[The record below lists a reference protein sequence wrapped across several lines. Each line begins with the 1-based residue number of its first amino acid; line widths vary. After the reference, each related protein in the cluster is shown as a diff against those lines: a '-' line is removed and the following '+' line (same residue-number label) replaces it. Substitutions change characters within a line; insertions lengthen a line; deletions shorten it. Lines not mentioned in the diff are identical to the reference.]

1 VTTRM
6 NRNQGDYRSRGYR
19 ETDHGESPEEG
30 KRSRSTLLIVAIIAV
45 VVIVCLC
52 VLCALAMVGV
62 ELYASGVLT
71 ATASAPT
78 PTSVATDTPVPTN
91 TPLPTAT
98 PTPAPAA
105 TPTPDP
111 LGHLNSDEK
120 GYLQGFE
127 QQSQRWTEGR
137 QQFDSLM
144 SSPNPGDEAWVAE
157 IVGELTV
164 WKDLANQAR
173 GLPAPGR
180 FQPAQDRYLEA
191 VGHYDIA
198 AGLAIEGI
206 NNEDVVAF
214 DQAQEEIS
222 AGDAVMNEAR
232 DLVNSLKQP

>member
-1 VTTRM
+1 M
-6 NRNQGDYRSRGYR
+6 NRNQRDYRSRGYR
-19 ETDHGESPEEG
+19 ERDYGENPEEG
-30 KRSRSTLLIVAIIAV
+30 KRSPSTFLIVAIVVV

-52 VLCALAMVGV
+52 VICALTLVGA
-62 ELYASGVLT
+62 ELYAGDVLT

-78 PTSVATDTPVPTN
+78 PTPVATDTPVPTN

-98 PTPAPAA
+98 STI

-111 LGHLNSDEK
+111 LGHLSPDEK
-120 GYLQGFE
+120 SYLQGFE

-137 QQFDSLM
+137 QKFDSLM
-144 SSPNPGDEAWVAE
+144 SNPNPGDEGWKAE

-173 GLPAPGR
+173 GLPGPGR

-191 VGHYDIA
+191 VGRYDIS

-206 NNEDVVAF
+206 NNQDVVAF
-214 DQAQEEIS
+214 DQSKDEIS
-222 AGDAVMNEAR
+222 AGDALMNEAR

>member
-1 VTTRM
+1 M

-19 ETDHGESPEEG
+19 ERDYGESPEEG
-30 KRSRSTLLIVAIIAV
+30 KRSRSTFLIVAIVVV

-52 VLCALAMVGV
+52 VICGLTLVGA
-62 ELYASGVLT
+62 ELYASDVLT

-78 PTSVATDTPVPTN
+78 PTPMATDTPVPTN
-91 TPLPTAT
+91 TPLPTET
-98 PTPAPAA
+98 PTI

-111 LGHLNSDEK
+111 LGHLSPDEK
-120 GYLQGFE
+120 SYLQGFE

-137 QQFDSLM
+137 QKFDSLM
-144 SSPNPGDEAWVAE
+144 SNPNPGDEGWKAE

-173 GLPAPGR
+173 GLPGPGR

-191 VGHYDIA
+191 VGRYDIA

-206 NNEDVVAF
+206 NSQDVVSF
-214 DQAQEEIS
+214 DQSKDEIS
-222 AGDAVMNEAR
+222 AGDALMNEAR

>member
-1 VTTRM
+1 M
-6 NRNQGDYRSRGYR
+6 NRSQRDYRSRGGR
-19 ETDHGESPEEG
+19 ERDYMDSAEEG
-30 KRSRSTLLIVAIIAV
+30 KRSRSGLLIAAIIVV

-52 VLCALAMVGV
+52 LICASALVGL
-62 ELYASGVLT
+62 ELYAGDILT

-78 PTSVATDTPVPTN
+78 ATPVATDTPIPTN
-91 TPLPTAT
+91 TPLPTPT
-98 PTPAPAA
+98 PTV

-111 LGHLNSDEK
+111 LGHLSPDEK

-137 QQFDSLM
+137 QKFDSLM
-144 SSPNPGDEAWVAE
+144 SNPNPGNEGWKAE

-173 GLPAPGR
+173 GLPGPGR
-180 FQPAQDRYLEA
+180 FQPADDRYLEA

-214 DQAQEEIS
+214 DQAKQEIS
-222 AGDAVMNEAR
+222 IGDTLLNEAR
-232 DLVNSLKQP
+232 DLVSSLKQP

>member
-1 VTTRM
+1 M
-6 NRNQGDYRSRGYR
+6 
-19 ETDHGESPEEG
+19 
-30 KRSRSTLLIVAIIAV
+30 
-45 VVIVCLC
+45 
-52 VLCALAMVGV
+52 
-62 ELYASGVLT
+62 ELYASDVLT

-78 PTSVATDTPVPTN
+78 PTPLATDTPIPTN

-98 PTPAPAA
+98 PIPTV

-137 QQFDSLM
+137 QKFDSLM
-144 SSPNPGDEAWVAE
+144 SNPNPSDEAWKAE

-173 GLPAPGR
+173 GLPGPGR

-191 VGHYDIA
+191 VGRYDIA

-214 DQAQEEIS
+214 DQAKEEIN
-222 AGDAVMNEAR
+222 AGDALLNEAR
-232 DLVNSLKQP
+232 GLVDSLKQP